1 LEPLAIA
8 SLYLIS
14 RRQIDVSEIPLPSGL
29 GRLLV
34 AAAAI
39 MVAVFAL
46 QIASTGYSAGP
57 AAGAAVIS
65 AQVSP

>member
-29 GRLLV
+29 GRLLI
-34 AAAAI
+34 AAVGIAI
-39 MVAVFAL
+39 AVLAL
-46 QIASTGYSAGP
+46 QIASTGYLAGP
-57 AAGAAVIS
+57 AAGAAIVS